1 MGEGEDHGMHKRC
14 GGKYMGEAKIP
25 EPVKLIA
32 SVFGADAG
40 RLLQAESLLVERYG
54 PLDYRSEL
62 LPFAHTDYYTPE
74 FGAPLVRMIVAFER
88 LVAPD
93 LLPTIKRQTNELERA
108 NSVERHRWAN
118 IDPGY
123 VSLSKL
129 ILATTKDHAHRIY
142 VRDGIYAEVTLHY
155 QGGTFRSC
163 PWTYP
168 DYASPPYIAIFNHI
182 RHEYHRQL
190 RDHPVSA

>member
-1 MGEGEDHGMHKRC
+1 
-14 GGKYMGEAKIP
+14 MGEAKTP

-32 SVFGADAG
+32 SVFGADG
-40 RLLQAESLLVERYG
+40 SRLLQAESLLIAEFGSV
-54 PLDYRSEL
+54 DYRSGL
-62 LPFAHTDYYTPE
+62 LPFAHTDYYTSE
-74 FGAPLVRMIVAFER
+74 FGAPLVRTIVAFER
-88 LVAPD
+88 LVGPD
-93 LLPTIKRQTNELERA
+93 LLPMIKCQTNRFEQA
-108 NSVERHRWAN
+108 NSAGGHRWVN

-129 ILATTKDHAHRIY
+129 VLATTKDHAHRIY
-142 VRDGIYAEVTLHY
+142 LRDGIYAEVTLAY
-155 QGGTFRSC
+155 RRGTFRPW

-190 RDHPVSA
+190 RARPASA